1 MRALLVVLR
10 EYVEEERLDIVVE
23 RLVVEKELGEQTQ
36 VLTIDFGRVAVH
48 LENGEVSRRRAVYFV
63 AGWTERWPDRGR
75 GAHIRVSATQLTGRQ
90 IFNGVDERWGGVAI
104 DDDECECKKVN
115 EKKKVKKNNLRIF
128 YLNK

>member
-1 MRALLVVLR
+1 MTFHARQQKAKVYEKSSVAGALILWHDHDAGDVVLLSAVLLLAEVADEMRALLVVLR

-63 AGWTERWPDRGR
+63 AGWTER
-75 GAHIRVSATQLTGRQ
+75 
-90 IFNGVDERWGGVAI
+90 
-104 DDDECECKKVN
+104 
-115 EKKKVKKNNLRIF
+115 
-128 YLNK
+128 